1 MAERGADS
9 KGGQAIPFIGVRMHR
24 NRAAGG
30 RRSSNTARRAALY
43 VAFGRER
50 QARQQ
55 VEASTPQRGAWY
67 GPNGI
72 QRSHEAVMDW
82 VRRQALQNEYTFETI
97 LSVQQGELSA
107 QDFNQA
113 LQQGGEI
120 ERWRLMVHDD
130 TAYRHAHVLFFG
142 ERRMDKDTFVAWQ
155 QRVREELLRREQRQL
170 QGEAWGQEAVGAESE
185 AAREKGQG
193 WEVGP

>member
-1 MAERGADS
+1 MAERGAGN
-9 KGGQAIPFIGVRMHR
+9 KRGQAVPFIGVRMHR

-30 RRSSNTARRAALY
+30 RRSSNAARRAALY
-43 VAFGRER
+43 VAFGRAR

-55 VEASTPQRGAWY
+55 AEGSVPQRGIWY
-67 GPNGI
+67 GPDGK
-72 QRSHEAVMDW
+72 QRTHEAVMGW
-82 VRRQALQNEYTFETI
+82 VRRQALQNEYAFETI
-97 LSVQQGELSA
+97 LSVQQGALSA

-113 LQQGGEI
+113 LRQGGVI

-142 ERRMDKDTFVAWQ
+142 EQRMDKEAFVAWQ

-170 QGEAWGQEAVGAESE
+170 QGEAWGQEAAGVESE
-185 AAREKGQG
+185 VVRAKKQG